1 MKLRFNYAF
10 NNKFGGKLKYMRSFL
25 LIIFSLSTFIPLHG
39 QSEKSNRTTV
49 YSTFGRTGA
58 NLREFNQM
66 LENKGLTPMR
76 NSYSNLSFGYLSRF
90 NDFVLGIELFHN
102 KGLKSEFNNYEIDY
116 QTTRFYINVGFA
128 FTEEGN
134 FQLIHYMSFGS
145 GFVNFQMLR
154 ENEVNSLNGFLQNPE
169 HGFILREGDLHK
181 GTLNMSGFLTEI
193 GFQMS
198 YDLPIPG
205 REEAFEVLARFGYSF
220 SPFEDS
226 WKMND
231 ISFRNIQ
238 SGAFFRLGVGIS
250 LPDHNYFY
258 KDASLGA
265 HLIYG
270 MHFTRPDGF
279 NKKLEEN
286 GLQSFSGRPNNWGL
300 KVLGESK
307 GFLYGFDFYNLGL
320 SGQANESKSHTL
332 NSLRLY
338 ANLGMKFFERRNLE
352 LGGLGGLGFANIRY
366 SLLSNEKPDFPRL
379 FEEPLHDGYLR
390 NAGLMAKPEIYLSY
404 GIPISSISSSK
415 IILGLHGGYELPL
428 SNYKLED
435 FSMYQYMANP
445 YLQFSVGI
453 RP

>member
-1 MKLRFNYAF
+1 MKHNFIYAF
-10 NNKFGGKLKYMRSFL
+10 NDKFGSKLKIMRAFFL
-25 LIIFSLSTFIPLHG
+25 VLIILSFIVPLFG
-39 QSEKSNRTTV
+39 QSEKTNRTTM
-49 YSTFGRTGA
+49 YTTFGKTGA
-58 NLREFNQM
+58 NLREFNEM
-66 LENKGLTPMR
+66 LDSKGLTPMR
-76 NSYSNLSFGYLSRF
+76 NSYSNLSFGYQTRF
-90 NDFVLGIELFHN
+90 NDFVLGVELFQN
-102 KGLKSEFNNYEIDY
+102 NGLKSEFNSYIIDY
-116 QTTRFYINVGFA
+116 QTTRFYVNVGFA

-145 GFVNFQMLR
+145 GFVNFRMLR
-154 ENEVNSLNGFLQNPE
+154 ENPVNTLDGFLQSPE
-169 HGFILREGDLHK
+169 HGFILREGNLHK

-205 REEAFEVLARFGYSF
+205 REEAFELLARFGYSF

-226 WKMND
+226 WKLND
-231 ISFRNIQ
+231 ISFSNIQ
-238 SGAFFRLGVGIS
+238 SGAFIRLGVGIS

-279 NKKLEEN
+279 NKKLQEN
-286 GLQSFSGRPNNWGL
+286 GLQPFSDKPNNWGL
-300 KVLGESK
+300 KILGESK
-307 GFLYGFDFYNLGL
+307 GFLYGLDFYNLGL
-320 SGQANESKSHTL
+320 EGKANDTKSHTL

-338 ANLGMKFFERRNLE
+338 GNVGMKFFERRNLE

-366 SLLSNEKPDFPRL
+366 SLLSNSKPDFPRL

-390 NAGLMAKPEIYLSY
+390 NAGIMAKPELYIAY
-404 GIPISSISSSK
+404 GIPISAQSSTK
-415 IILGLHGGYELPL
+415 IVLGVHGGYELPL
-428 SNYKLED
+428 SNYRLED

>member
-1 MKLRFNYAF
+1 MF
-10 NNKFGGKLKYMRSFL
+10 NNKFGDKLKIMRAFL
-25 LIIFSLSTFIPLHG
+25 LIIISLSYIIPLQG
-39 QSEKSNRTTV
+39 QSEKTNRTTM
-49 YSTFGRTGA
+49 YTTFGKTGA

-66 LENKGLTPMR
+66 LESKGLTPMR
-76 NSYSNLSFGYLSRF
+76 NSYSNLSFGYLTRF
-90 NDFVLGIELFHN
+90 NDFVLGVELFHN
-102 KGLKSEFNNYEIDY
+102 NGLKSEFNNYVLDY
-116 QTTRFYINVGFA
+116 QTTRFYVNVGFA

-154 ENEVNSLNGFLQNPE
+154 ENPANSLGGFLQSPE

-231 ISFRNIQ
+231 ISFGSIQ
-238 SGAFFRLGVGIS
+238 SGAFIRLGVGIS

-265 HLIYG
+265 HFIYG
-270 MHFTRPDGF
+270 MHFTAPDGF
-279 NKKLEEN
+279 NRILEEN
-286 GLQSFSGRPNNWGL
+286 GLQPFTGRPNNWGL

-307 GFLYGFDFYNLGL
+307 GLLYGFDFYNLGL

-338 ANLGMKFFERRNLE
+338 GNIGMKFFERRNLE
-352 LGGLGGLGFANIRY
+352 LGGLGGLGFGNIRY
-366 SLLSNEKPDFPRL
+366 SLLSDTKPDFPRL

-390 NAGLMAKPEIYLSY
+390 NAGLMAKPELYLAY
-404 GIPISSISSSK
+404 GIPISALSSSK
-415 IILGLHGGYELPL
+415 LILGIHGGYELPL
-428 SNYKLED
+428 SNYKLKD